1 MHIIASNAAAERLPG
16 YRGREFENVPVSS
29 LFPEVISHNTQILR
43 IAGSRHRILRQTDVR
58 TVLVNRNLMQQHIH
72 LFVDKTRNTWKNR
85 SHILLVIIDD
95 GDICRDL
102 EYYKKANAKLHLL
115 NSINRH
121 DIANSI
127 TSVSG
132 YNALL
137 ELDLDLQIT
146 DQNRYLL
153 GQMNK
158 ALYQMWD
165 RLLFSKKYE
174 NLGIRKPVWMDVEKS
189 LCEVTNDELGVVSH
203 IRGLEIYADPLME
216 LVFYNLAENAR
227 RHGKTVTKLEAL
239 YICDGDRCIL
249 RIQGDGI
256 GIPPENKE
264 QIFTRGFGSIS
275 GDGLFFVHQILDLNG
290 MSIRE
295 TGTYGDGAQFDIC
308 IPSGAFR
315 EIGSAY

>member
-1 MHIIASNAAAERLPG
+1 
-16 YRGREFENVPVSS
+16 
-29 LFPEVISHNTQILR
+29 
-43 IAGSRHRILRQTDVR
+43 
-58 TVLVNRNLMQQHIH
+58 MQQHIR
-72 LFVDKTRNTWKNR
+72 LFIDKTRNTWKNR

-95 GDICRDL
+95 GNILRDL
-102 EYYKKANAKLHLL
+102 EYYKKANAKLHLF

-127 TSVSG
+127 TSISG

-137 ELDLDLQIT
+137 ESDLDLQST
-146 DQNRYLL
+146 DQNRYFL

-189 LCEVTNDELGVVSH
+189 LREVTNDELGFVSH

-227 RHGKTVTKLEAL
+227 RHGKTVTKLEAS

-264 QIFTRGFGSIS
+264 QIFTRGFGSNS